1 MLQALWKILIAKRLT
16 VFPLPLSAEENV
28 SVGPCESVA
37 NEKIESLNR
46 LTLLAL
52 RSLMGEGGNLEP
64 LNPEPALRH

>member
-37 NEKIESLNR
+37 NEKKVSLGPCESVAN
-46 LTLLAL
+46 
-52 RSLMGEGGNLEP
+52 EK
-64 LNPEPALRH
+64 